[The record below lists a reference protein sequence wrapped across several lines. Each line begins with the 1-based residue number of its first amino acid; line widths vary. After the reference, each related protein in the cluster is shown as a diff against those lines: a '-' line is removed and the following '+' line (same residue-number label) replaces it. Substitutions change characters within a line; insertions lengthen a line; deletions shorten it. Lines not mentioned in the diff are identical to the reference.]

1 LRYSEA
7 YCRIPV
13 AALHRGYDQG
23 HGTLVW
29 RDASGHTIGSAM
41 VSSRFDGVMRVA
53 FDMAASGAVEAYTG
67 EVAISFVWRDAGMHR
82 QEAYAVCPGCKRP
95 AKHLIAKNHRWQC
108 RRCHGLVNRSSLI
121 RHNARLTEKVEH
133 LEGEV
138 GRGRRKGMHS
148 RTYERLRAQL
158 AEYRELLGE
167 DGLSADARFNHV
179 VTAHVSRKIEGKKIR
194 LPSVKSAVGNQL
206 FEGRLIQFLNE
217 HFIANAER
225 VVNALPA
232 DLRLAHRELLIDSI
246 VQGAQLRTLV
256 LGDVDELTAG
266 LGASRQTVVEVS
278 YLGDERLLAFHSEV
292 GAKLPPTLA
301 QIDQDAHVIRFV
313 FSGDEESRPAVRAR
327 IDHELAALR
336 EQIARQTLSLATYH
350 KYLRAEAARYIQSI

>member
-23 HGTLVW
+23 QGTLVW
-29 RDASGHTIGSAM
+29 RDASGHTIGSAK

-53 FDMAASGAVEAYTG
+53 FDMAASGAVEAYSG
-67 EVAISFVWRDAGMHR
+67 EVAINFVWRDAGMHR
-82 QEAYAVCPGCKRP
+82 QEVYAVCPGCGRP
-95 AKHLIAKNHRWQC
+95 AKHLIAKDHRWQC

-138 GRGRRKGMHS
+138 GRGRPKGMHS
-148 RTYERLRAQL
+148 TTFERLRAQL
-158 AEYRELLGE
+158 AEYRGLLGK
-167 DGLSADARFNHV
+167 DSLHADVRFNHV
-179 VTAHVSRKIEGKKIR
+179 VTAHVASKIKSKKINF
-194 LPSVKSAVGNQL
+194 PSIKPALDNQL
-206 FEGRLIQFLNE
+206 FRGRLIEFLND
-217 HFIANAER
+217 HFIANAGR

-232 DLRLAHRELLIDSI
+232 NLRAADRELLIESI

-256 LGDVDELTAG
+256 LGDVDELTTG

-292 GAKLPPTLA
+292 GATMPPTFA
-301 QIDQDAHVIRFV
+301 QIDRDAHVIRFV
-313 FSGDEESRPAVRAR
+313 FSDNEEGQRAVRVR
-327 IDHELAALR
+327 IDHEIAALR
-336 EQIARQTLSLATYH
+336 EQIDRQALSLAKYH
-350 KYLRAEAARYIQSI
+350 KDLRVEAARYLQSI

>member
-1 LRYSEA
+1 LPYIEA

-13 AALHRGYDQG
+13 AALHRDYDQG
-23 HGTLVW
+23 YGTLVW
-29 RDASGHTIGSAM
+29 RDASGHTIGSAT
-41 VSSRFDGVMRVA
+41 VTSRFDGVMRVA
-53 FDMAASGAVEAYTG
+53 FDIGASGAVEAYTG
-67 EVAISFVWRDAGMHR
+67 EVAINFVWRGAGMHR
-82 QEAYAVCPGCKRP
+82 QEAYAVCPGCERP
-95 AKHLIAKNHRWQC
+95 AKHLIAKDHRWQC

-138 GRGRRKGMHS
+138 GRGRPKGMHS
-148 RTYERLRAQL
+148 TTYERLRAQL
-158 AEYRELLGE
+158 AEYRERLGK
-167 DGLSADARFNHV
+167 DSLHADVRFNHV
-179 VTAHVSRKIEGKKIR
+179 VTAHVSRKIESKKVNFQ
-194 LPSVKSAVGNQL
+194 SVKPALDNQL
-206 FEGRLIQFLNE
+206 FCGRLIEFLNDN
-217 HFIANAER
+217 FIANAKR
-225 VVNALPA
+225 VVNAFSIN
-232 DLRLAHRELLIDSI
+232 LRAAHRELLIDSI

-256 LGDVDELTAG
+256 LGDVDELTTG

-327 IDHELAALR
+327 IDHEIAALR

-350 KYLRAEAARYIQSI
+350 KHLRAEAARYLQSI